1 MKAGRKREWR
11 ANAQSRYFILK
22 ADDSQSVCT
31 CINDLEDKSEGKGW
45 NKRKA
50 KNISS
55 LYIQPDSLLFYLF
68 PYRISFGGGGEKGIH
83 SSDYGSKDAK

>member
-1 MKAGRKREWR
+1 MRAGREREWR

-31 CINDLEDKSEGKGW
+31 CINDLEDKSGGKGW

-55 LYIQPDSLLFYLF
+55 LYIQPDCLLFCFLTGF
-68 PYRISFGGGGEKGIH
+68 HLRKKKKKGIH
-83 SSDYGSKDAK
+83 SSDYGSTDTK